1 MKTFGKEP
9 EMLTVMVQ
17 GADPDRIRELMT
29 LSIPEGAE
37 AFGMQFEQLR
47 PEYRTK
53 ETYRELF
60 AFAGI
65 RPGDTLLVLGD
76 EKNGLLVTPPDVM
89 HDVARQIFQNLEEEE
104 NQK

>member
-65 RPGDTLLVLGD
+65 RPVYATNYRTGYNG
-76 EKNGLLVTPPDVM
+76 EKT
-89 HDVARQIFQNLEEEE
+89 EEAVERIVCG
-104 NQK
+104 

>member
-53 ETYRELF
+53 ETYREHALG
-60 AFAGI
+60 ARDDTIGMQYLI
-65 RPGDTLLVLGD
+65 PGWKFDNKKPCLV
-76 EKNGLLVTPPDVM
+76 
-89 HDVARQIFQNLEEEE
+89 R
-104 NQK
+104 